1 MKAGFLIHFSESTPE
16 VVEVRREGEDWCW
29 VYRNEEA
36 QLSLRSNDDFESSE
50 AAIRSASVAYPHLE
64 PVVIDVPPPAT
75 GTEVSRA
82 AELRRLLAVGAA
94 AGAAAGLAWWQRHR
108 STDE

>member
-1 MKAGFLIHFSESTPE
+1 MKAGFLIHSSESTPE
-16 VVEVRREGEDWCW
+16 VVEVRREREDWYW
-29 VYRNEEA
+29 VYRNEGA
-36 QLSLRSNDDFESSE
+36 HLSLRSNDDFDSPD

-64 PVVIDVPPPAT
+64 PVVIDAPPASMD
-75 GTEVSRA
+75 TEVSRA

-108 STDE
+108 STGE